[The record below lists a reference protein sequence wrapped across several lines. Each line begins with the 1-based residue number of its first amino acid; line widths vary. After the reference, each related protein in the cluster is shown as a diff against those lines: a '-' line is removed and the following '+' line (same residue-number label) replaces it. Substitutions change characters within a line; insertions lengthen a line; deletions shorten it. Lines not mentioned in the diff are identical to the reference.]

1 MATSLSKEENYVFGS
16 GICYFAPFDANG
28 RPMGERDLG
37 NVPAFT
43 LSVKSDKYEHTS
55 ARTATRK
62 TDLSRTISV
71 TFSGKLTFEDMS
83 ADNLALFLAGAS
95 TSDAQSSGTVTAE
108 RIYNA
113 EADRYYQLGMGTDG
127 VGVAGVS
134 AVTVK
139 VYEFTNASARANS
152 TAYAVGDLF
161 KSTTHVFVVTVA
173 GTSAGSA
180 PTFNTSAIGD
190 STTDGGATVK
200 YVGETAAYTVDT
212 DYSLDVDLA
221 RVGIVSGSSLGDGLA
236 LYYSVTSTYASLQV
250 GYTKDANS
258 RTKITSSATGSV
270 TGQFRFVADNAAG
283 TNRNVVISSCSLA
296 PSGDVPFVTDKDI
309 AKFDAEIGVNE
320 KDSNTPLITIFGNP
334 V

>member
-1 MATSLSKEENYVFGS
+1 MALPHVENYVFGS
-16 GICYFAPFDANG
+16 GVCYFAPFDANG

-43 LSVKSDKYEHTS
+43 LSVKSDKFEHTS

-83 ADNLALFLAGAS
+83 AENLALFLAGAS
-95 TSDAQSSGTVTAE
+95 SDAAQSSGSVSAE

-113 EADRYYQLGMGTDG
+113 EAGRYYQLGMDTDG

-134 AVTVK
+134 SVTVK
-139 VYEFTNASARANS
+139 GYEFTNASARANS
-152 TAYAVGDLF
+152 TAYVVGDLF
-161 KSTTHVFVVTVA
+161 KSTTHVFIVTTA

-180 PTFNTSAIGD
+180 PTFDFAAIGN
-190 STTDGGATVK
+190 STVDGTATVK
-200 YVGETAAYTVDT
+200 YIGETAAYTVDT
-212 DYSLDVDLA
+212 DYDLDTDLA
-221 RVGIVSGSSLGDGLA
+221 RVGVVADSTLGDGLA
-236 LYYSVTSTYASLQV
+236 LYYTVTGTYPSLQV
-250 GYTKDANS
+250 GYTKTANS
-258 RTKITSSATGSV
+258 RTKITSSASGSV
-270 TGQFRFVADNAAG
+270 TGQFRFIADNAAG
-283 TNRNVVISSCSLA
+283 DNRNVVISSCSLA
-296 PSGDVPFVTDKDI
+296 PAGDVPFITDKEI